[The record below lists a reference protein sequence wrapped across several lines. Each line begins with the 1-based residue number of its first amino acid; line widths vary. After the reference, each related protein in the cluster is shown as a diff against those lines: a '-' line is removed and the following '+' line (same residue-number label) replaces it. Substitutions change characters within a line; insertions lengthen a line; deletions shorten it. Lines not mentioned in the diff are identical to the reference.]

1 MENEVLTSTEPTIVE
16 SSAENTAVAAE
27 NATVINNA
35 TPMDSNVT
43 YNSLP
48 KTEYQPNMSP
58 IQNMVNEAV
67 QIEHSINQES
77 NAGKAMNQFLTQ
89 GYDYDKNEAGSYW
102 VAGAINDNNT
112 QMNFLQTIINEEMY
126 DELDLQKYYYDT
138 NLATARAYAAQKKKE
153 VAYGFYQAAQERAY
167 AEGELTGWYMPAEGR
182 YLLGQYT
189 VAQNTLEDPDA
200 TAEDKA
206 KATRISKTAEEWFA
220 ANQITTRG
228 IKCLAMMNYEENVRH
243 NTVMGEL
250 QKQANAIAGSSA
262 AANAAMAELN
272 LKVRKFQLEEEELQR
287 GLELTK
293 ALGLDDKDYIGH
305 HPDDYKGLDAL
316 RGYGSIENMLA
327 VDTESYSSVAGYKG
341 VDWVNNLLREA
352 GIDPTER
359 YLEYSNDQQLAQF
372 NTDISNSN
380 SIKQESFT
388 KIGKTDSEGH
398 ELVYAVI
405 GNEAIVG
412 YFDKNSWVAIT
423 DENAK
428 FSDNKSIK
436 TFIENRF
443 GKGTFNTEGINA
455 VTINGET
462 YTFGR
467 SNTQNDKNSYTN
479 LIETGYSKNI
489 INNDGGPY
497 NEEGVKKINA
507 IITASQ
513 SEEGI
518 TTKDGEKVRN
528 LKYKAGYVDK
538 KHINEFVILEGE
550 EGEYY
555 APEQKLNGEWEIKKL
570 DKHNLE
576 EIKKVSDTYELGDT
590 WDDSGGFFSD
600 SDKALIAKSSWY
612 MGTDKETNIHYMYVP
627 HGDDYEIVGV
637 YYNNN
642 LSASAQESFGENFSA
657 GTGWYKIVSINPSE
671 DTLNKAGIQLPKEK
685 TSKTAEASYNSREM
699 KYNVYDDKT
708 ETSEVETTT
717 TTNSSSSS
725 VSTSK
730 GYTPATSEKKNAVFK
745 KYNVDPIEQYKYENI
760 SSIEELEEKIKENQN
775 SILGMGGDQIGK

>member
-16 SSAENTAVAAE
+16 SSVENTAVPAENTAV
-27 NATVINNA
+27 IDNA

-48 KTEYQPNMSP
+48 KTEYQQNMSP

-126 DELDLQKYYYDT
+126 DEMDLQKYYYDT

-153 VAYGFYQAAQERAY
+153 VAYGFYQAAQQRAY

-200 TAEDKA
+200 TVEAKA
-206 KATRISKTAEEWFA
+206 KASRISKTAEEWFA

-250 QKQANAIAGSSA
+250 NKQANAIAGSSA

-316 RGYGSIENMLA
+316 RGYGSIEDMLA
-327 VDTESYSSVAGYKG
+327 VDTESYSSVVGYKG
-341 VDWVNNLLREA
+341 VDWVNNLLKEA

-388 KIGKTDSEGH
+388 QIGKKDSEGH
-398 ELVYAVI
+398 DLVYAVV

-412 YFDKNSWVAIT
+412 YFDKGSWIPIT

-428 FSDNKSIK
+428 FADNKSIK
-436 TFIENRF
+436 NFIENRF
-443 GKGTFNTEGINA
+443 GEGTFNTEGINA
-455 VTINGET
+455 VTIDGTT
-462 YTFGR
+462 YSFGVENTIA
-467 SNTQNDKNSYTN
+467 SNTSVKALQEAGYEKYYTTNFQKGDNAGHPTDIKKVEDIMAQSQTTEGIKDSDGEYARN
-479 LIETGYSKNI
+479 LDYIPEKWESKLVNEFSILKGTNEEGKPQYYSVTETGKLKKVNESDLVDVPSIRNLTGSAGGDLDPREPEHLQAIKSSWVIGYSKENNVTYMVLPSSTGKMELYSLKGNI
-489 INNDGGPY
+489 D
-497 NEEGVKKINA
+497 
-507 IITASQ
+507 SQ
-513 SEEGI
+513 PTS
-518 TTKDGEKVRN
+518 
-528 LKYKAGYVDK
+528 
-538 KHINEFVILEGE
+538 
-550 EGEYY
+550 
-555 APEQKLNGEWEIKKL
+555 
-570 DKHNLE
+570 
-576 EIKKVSDTYELGDT
+576 
-590 WDDSGGFFSD
+590 SG
-600 SDKALIAKSSWY
+600 L
-612 MGTDKETNIHYMYVP
+612 T
-627 HGDDYEIVGV
+627 IV
-637 YYNNN
+637 NNN
-642 LSASAQESFGENFSA
+642 VSPQEILDA
-657 GTGWYKIVSINPSE
+657 GFKLPE
-671 DTLNKAGIQLPKEK
+671 AGSTE
-685 TSKTAEASYNSREM
+685 TAYNSKEM
-699 KYNVYDDKT
+699 KYNVYNKT
-708 ETSEVETTT
+708 ENETSKVTGTST
-717 TTNSSSSS
+717 GVS
-725 VSTSK
+725 VSPSGK
-730 GYTPATSEKKNAVFK
+730 GTEYDPEVIKAIYKEYKLTEEDIEKVKDIR
-745 KYNVDPIEQYKYENI
+745 DPEK
-760 SSIEELEEKIKENQN
+760 LKEKIQELHNQVL
-775 SILGMGGDQIGK
+775 SMGGEHSGK

>member
-126 DELDLQKYYYDT
+126 DEMDLQKYYYDT

-153 VAYGFYQAAQERAY
+153 VAYGFYQAAQQRAY

-200 TAEDKA
+200 TVEAKA
-206 KATRISKTAEEWFA
+206 KASRISKTAEEWFA

-250 QKQANAIAGSSA
+250 NKQANAIAGSSA

-316 RGYGSIENMLA
+316 RGYGSIEDMLA

-341 VDWVNNLLREA
+341 VDWVNNLLKEA

-380 SIKQESFT
+380 GIKQESFT
-388 KIGKTDSEGH
+388 KIGKKDTAGH
-398 ELVYAVI
+398 ELVYAVVS
-405 GNEAIVG
+405 NEAIVG
-412 YFDKNSWVAIT
+412 YFEDGNWVPIT
-423 DENAK
+423 NENAT
-428 FSDNKSIK
+428 FSDGKSIK
-436 TFIENRF
+436 QYFENKF
-443 GKGTFNTEGINA
+443 GKGKFNTEGINA
-455 VTINGET
+455 VEIEGEV
-462 YTFGR
+462 YSFGNAN
-467 SNTQNDKNSYTN
+467 SSGYVTSYTSMTEAGWQKF
-479 LIETGYSKNI
+479 ETNNWDNSKW
-489 INNDGGPY
+489 DKV
-497 NEEGVKKINA
+497 NETARQSETAEGVKD
-507 IITASQ
+507 
-513 SEEGI
+513 
-518 TTKDGEKVRN
+518 KDGNTVRN
-528 LKYKAGYVDK
+528 LTYRPDLMDE
-538 KHINEFVILEGE
+538 KHINEYTIFSGE
-550 EGEYY
+550 TKDGTKYYSINEKGKLRNIPFEDTAEIDTVEDTLRIGDKIEFGTDLFSGDNAIERIGKASWIVGYNKEEDITYMALPHNNDKSIEYY
-555 APEQKLNGEWEIKKL
+555 AVEGHAKTNKTGLFGKQYTVTKTSVSEQEIL
-570 DKHNLE
+570 DA
-576 EIKKVSDTYELGDT
+576 
-590 WDDSGGFFSD
+590 GFKIPKAS
-600 SDKALIAKSSWY
+600 SDK
-612 MGTDKETNIHYMYVP
+612 EV
-627 HGDDYEIVGV
+627 
-637 YYNNN
+637 
-642 LSASAQESFGENFSA
+642 
-657 GTGWYKIVSINPSE
+657 
-671 DTLNKAGIQLPKEK
+671 
-685 TSKTAEASYNSREM
+685 YNSKEM
-699 KYNVYDDKT
+699 TYNVYNDKT
-708 ETSEVETTT
+708 ETSEVETKTT
-717 TTNSSSSS
+717 SSSSS

>member
-16 SSAENTAVAAE
+16 NSAENTAVSAE
-27 NATVINNA
+27 NTTVINNA

-48 KTEYQPNMSP
+48 KVEYQPNMSP
-58 IQNMVNEAV
+58 VQNMVNEAV
-67 QIEHSINQES
+67 QIEHSVNQES
-77 NAGKAMNQFLTQ
+77 NAGKAMNSFLTQ

-112 QMNFLQTIINEEMY
+112 QMSFLQTLINEEMY
-126 DELDLQKYYYDT
+126 DEMDLQKYYYDT

-153 VAYGFYQAAQERAY
+153 VAYGFYQAAQQRAY

-189 VAQNTLEDPDA
+189 VAQNTLEDPDSTVEA
-200 TAEDKA
+200 KA
-206 KATRISKTAEEWFA
+206 KASRISKTAEEWFA

-250 QKQANAIAGSSA
+250 NKQANAIAGSSA
-262 AANAAMAELN
+262 AASGAMAELN

-305 HPDDYKGLDAL
+305 HPDDYKGLEAL
-316 RGYGSIENMLA
+316 RGYDSIENMLS
-327 VDTESYSSVAGYKG
+327 VDAESYASVVGYKG
-341 VDWVNNLLREA
+341 VDWTNNLLKQA

-372 NTDISNSN
+372 NTDIANSN

-388 KIGKTDSEGH
+388 KIGKKDSEGH
-398 ELVYAVI
+398 ELVYAVV

-412 YFDKNSWVAIT
+412 YFDKGSWVPIT
-423 DENAK
+423 NENAK

-436 TFIENRF
+436 TFIENKF

-455 VTINGET
+455 VEIDGTT
-462 YTFGR
+462 YSFGVD
-467 SNTQNDKNSYTN
+467 NTSIGNTSVKALRTAEWDKYYTTN
-479 LIETGYSKNI
+479 FQKG
-489 INNDGGPY
+489 NN
-497 NEEGVKKINA
+497 
-507 IITASQ
+507 
-513 SEEGI
+513 
-518 TTKDGEKVRN
+518 
-528 LKYKAGYVDK
+528 AGHPTD
-538 KHINEFVILEGE
+538 
-550 EGEYY
+550 
-555 APEQKLNGEWEIKKL
+555 
-570 DKHNLE
+570 
-576 EIKKVSDTYELGDT
+576 IKKVENIMEQSQTSEGIK
-590 WDDSGGFFSD
+590 D
-600 SDKALIAKSSWY
+600 SDGDYARNLDYIPEKWDSKLVNEFCILKGENEKGDPQYYSVTEKGVLKKIDASNLEDVPSVKTLTGSAGASLSPKEPKHLQVIKSSWVVGYSEKEGVTY
-612 MGTDKETNIHYMYVP
+612 MALPRSTG
-627 HGDDYEIVGV
+627 EIE
-637 YYNNN
+637 YYSLKGNVNSQPTSNDLTIVNNN
-642 LSASAQESFGENFSA
+642 LSAQDILDA
-657 GTGWYKIVSINPSE
+657 GFKIP
-671 DTLNKAGIQLPKEK
+671 
-685 TSKTAEASYNSREM
+685 EADSTKNVYNSKEM
-699 KYNVYDDKT
+699 KYNVYNDKT

>member
-200 TAEDKA
+200 TVEAKA
-206 KATRISKTAEEWFA
+206 KASRISKTAEEWFA

-262 AANAAMAELN
+262 SANAAMAELN

-293 ALGLDDKDYIGH
+293 ALGLDNKDYIGH

-316 RGYGSIENMLA
+316 RGYGSIEDMLA
-327 VDTESYSSVAGYKG
+327 VDTESYSSVVGYKG
-341 VDWVNNLLREA
+341 VDWVNNLLKEA

-398 ELVYAVI
+398 ELVYAVV

-412 YFDKNSWVAIT
+412 YFDKGSWIPIT

-428 FSDNKSIK
+428 FADNKSIK
-436 TFIENRF
+436 NFIENRF
-443 GKGTFNTEGINA
+443 GKGIFNTEGINA
-455 VTINGET
+455 VTIDGIT
-462 YTFGR
+462 YSFGVENTIA
-467 SNTQNDKNSYTN
+467 SNTSVKALQDAGYEKYYTTNFQKGNNAGHPTDIKKVEDIMAQSQTTEGIKDSDGEYARN
-479 LIETGYSKNI
+479 LDYIPEKWESKLVNEFCILKGTNEEGKPQYYSVTEKGILKKVNASDLEDVPSVRNLTGSAGASLDPKEPKHLQVIKSSWIIGYSKEADVTYMALPRSN
-489 INNDGGPY
+489 G
-497 NEEGVKKINA
+497 A
-507 IITASQ
+507 IELYS
-513 SEEGI
+513 
-518 TTKDGEKVRN
+518 
-528 LKYKAGYVDK
+528 
-538 KHINEFVILEGE
+538 LEG
-550 EGEYY
+550 
-555 APEQKLNGEWEIKKL
+555 N
-570 DKHNLE
+570 
-576 EIKKVSDTYELGDT
+576 V
-590 WDDSGGFFSD
+590 
-600 SDKALIAKSSWY
+600 KSQPTSNSL
-612 MGTDKETNIHYMYVP
+612 T
-627 HGDDYEIVGV
+627 IV
-637 YYNNN
+637 NNN
-642 LSASAQESFGENFSA
+642 VSPQDVLDAGFKLPEAGETKN
-657 GTGWYKIVSINPSE
+657 V
-671 DTLNKAGIQLPKEK
+671 
-685 TSKTAEASYNSREM
+685 YNSREM
-699 KYNVYDDKT
+699 NYNVYNDKT

-745 KYNVDPIEQYKYENI
+745 KYNVDPVEQYKYENI